1 MQEEWNSED
10 GAGRLVGGAITWEV
24 EGGRREVQL
33 EVAELL
39 RGGRLERV
47 GLWAPR
53 AGLSWQRHD
62 PPADTPPPESMTNR
76 TFTVLIAKVRASP
89 QLRETHRER
98 LLHRAATTYRS
109 TTILPAYIYKHLC
122 IFCFSVSEQTVRN
135 DTRIY
140 EAIIW
145 E

>member
-33 EVAELL
+33 EVAELM

-76 TFTVLIAKVRASP
+76 TFTVLIALVRAPVACQPRRLTSP
-89 QLRETHRER
+89 
-98 LLHRAATTYRS
+98 AG
-109 TTILPAYIYKHLC
+109 PASHEPRRPG
-122 IFCFSVSEQTVRN
+122 SPADPPAPPAR
-135 DTRIY
+135 
-140 EAIIW
+140 
-145 E
+145 